1 MLTTPLKRSWIA
13 CCTFLFLSFQAPLD
27 ATRAEDP
34 AAAEVFFE
42 SKVRPL
48 LIERCYECHSRE
60 FDEAQ
65 GGLRVDSAGALSK
78 GGSRG
83 TAIVAGDSDKSL
95 LVKAVLYDDDSM
107 QMPPEGKLSED
118 EIAILR
124 KWVDSGAFD
133 PRVDDTP
140 DNQEPQRDWREHWAF
155 QSPQLADVAEE
166 IDSRSDDP
174 IDAVALQRMAV
185 DGIDSSGPTD
195 RKTWLRRIYFDLIGL
210 PPTSEEIAQF
220 VDSQRPDAARR
231 VIDDLLARP
240 EYGERWARHWMDV
253 ARYADTVGYA
263 PAKREPRLLE
273 SENYRDWLIR
283 AYNDDTPFDRQVLLQ
298 LAADTIDPKNVEGD
312 LDAMGFLTIGRRFLS
327 AGDTI
332 DDRIDVI
339 TRGLLGL
346 TVQCARCHD
355 HKFDP
360 IPTMDY
366 YSLVGVMT
374 SSEYRDDLP
383 SKLAL
388 FDKEKTGDHPVWVR
402 GQRGNRGPIAPR
414 RFLTALH
421 GEDPPRFKQGSGRLD
436 LAQAIV
442 DTNNP
447 LTRRVL
453 VNRVWMQM
461 MGQPIVGT
469 PSDYGVRTERPVQVA
484 VLDDLAVTFA
494 EQGDSIKHLVRRI
507 ANSYLYRQSSQVDA
521 KAVERDPDNWY
532 FARGIA
538 RRRDFE
544 SLRDTILAAAGQL
557 NLQKGGDPV
566 RIDDESPQSRRTVY
580 AYIDRQKLPALF
592 RVFDVA
598 GPDAHAP
605 RRYYTTVPQ
614 QSLYMMNSPFILD
627 ASVQVAAAATRGLPA
642 DALDMQ
648 IDALFQRV
656 LKRSPT
662 AEELRFALK
671 FCQSPI
677 DPATVPVSPA
687 AAWAYGYGNLDESR
701 THVPDFKRLPHY
713 QKGRWAGGPKIPDE
727 VLQYTSL
734 TPTGGH
740 PGDVIASVR
749 RWTAPQAGEVTISC
763 EMKHPSD
770 KGDGVRMSIVSGG
783 EMLFEELLMHSDK
796 SVPDL
801 RVVVKAGQV
810 IDLIAEDNVSTA
822 FDSFQWTTKIRFQ
835 SDRGVIA
842 DFDSQADFSGDPD
855 GEKVQLLSRLEQLAH
870 ALLIS
875 NELTFID

>member
-1 MLTTPLKRSWIA
+1 MHTRPPIQFQIA
-13 CCTFLFLSFQAPLD
+13 LLVAFL
-27 ATRAEDP
+27 ATNAARGEDT
-34 AAAEVFFE
+34 AAAETFFE

-65 GGLRVDSAGALSK
+65 GGLRVDSAAALAK

-83 TAIVAGDSDKSL
+83 AAIVAGDPAKSL

-107 QMPPEGKLSED
+107 QMPPEGKLKD
-118 EIAILR
+118 EEIEILR
-124 KWVDSGAFD
+124 KWVASGAYD

-140 DNQEPQRDWREHWAF
+140 DAEEPQIDWRQHWAF
-155 QSPQLADVAEE
+155 QPPQQAAAVDR
-166 IDSRSDDP
+166 IDPRSDDP
-174 IDAVALQRMAV
+174 IDAVALDRMARE
-185 DGIDSSGPTD
+185 GIESSGPTD
-195 RKTWLRRIYFDLIGL
+195 RETWLRRVYFDLIGL
-210 PPTSEEIAQF
+210 PPTRDEIDSFLASE
-220 VDSQRPDAARR
+220 RPDAARR
-231 VIDDLLARP
+231 VVDNLLARP
-240 EYGERWARHWMDV
+240 EYGERWGRHWMDV

-283 AYNDDTPFDRQVLLQ
+283 VYNDDMPFDRQVTLQ
-298 LAADTIDPKNVEGD
+298 LAADTIAPKNEQGD

-327 AGDTI
+327 NEDI
-332 DDRIDVI
+332 VDDRIDVV

-366 YSLVGVMT
+366 YSLVGVMK

-388 FDKEKTGDHPVWVR
+388 FDKKKTTDHPVWVR

-421 GEDPPRFKQGSGRLD
+421 GDEPPKFTHGSGRLD

-442 DTNNP
+442 DHNNP

-453 VNRVWMQM
+453 VNRVWMHL
-461 MGQPIVGT
+461 MGKPIVGT
-469 PSDYGVRTERPVQVA
+469 PSDYGVRTEQPVQVA
-484 VLDDLAVTFA
+484 VLDDLAVDFA

-507 ANSYLYRQSSQVDA
+507 ANSYLYRQSSQVA
-521 KAVERDPDNWY
+521 PEVVQRDPDNWY

-544 SLRDTILAAAGQL
+544 SLRDTILASAGQL
-557 NLQKGGDPV
+557 DLQKGGAPV
-566 RIDDESPQSRRTVY
+566 VISDGSPQSRRTVY
-580 AYIDRQKLPALF
+580 AFIDRQKLPALF

-598 GPDAHAP
+598 SPDAHEP
-605 RRYYTTVPQ
+605 QRYYTTVPQ
-614 QSLYMMNSPFILD
+614 QSLYLMNSPFILD
-627 ASVQVAAAATRGLPA
+627 ASIKVADVSTRGLPA
-642 DALDMQ
+642 DSLDEK
-648 IDALFQRV
+648 INALFLRV
-656 LKRSPT
+656 LKRQPT
-662 AEELRFALK
+662 AEELQFAIK

-687 AAWAYGYGNLDESR
+687 SAWDYGYGNFDETR
-701 THVPDFKRLPHY
+701 THIPDFKRLPHF

-727 VLQYTSL
+727 HLQYTSL

-749 RWTAPQAGEVTISC
+749 RWTAPQTGEVTISC

-770 KGDGVRMSIVSGG
+770 KGDGVRMSIASAGKV
-783 EMLFEELLMHSDK
+783 LFEELLMNSEQ
-796 SVPDL
+796 SVREL
-801 RVVVKAGQV
+801 VVQVKEGQV
-810 IDLIAEDNVSTA
+810 IDFVAEDNISTA
-822 FDSFQWTTKIRFQ
+822 FDSYQWTIQIRFQ

-842 DFDSQADFSGDPD
+842 DFDSKTDFSGNPD
-855 GEKVQLLSRLEQLAH
+855 GKQPRLLSRFEQLAH